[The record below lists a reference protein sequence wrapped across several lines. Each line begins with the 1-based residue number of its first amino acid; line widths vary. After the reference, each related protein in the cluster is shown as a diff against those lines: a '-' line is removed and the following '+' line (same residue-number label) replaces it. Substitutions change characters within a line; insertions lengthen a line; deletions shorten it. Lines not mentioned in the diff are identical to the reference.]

1 MFYEIIIV
9 IMLQFVFI
17 NISDNMPVTWCY
29 DLEDGQQYCSTGF
42 PMGCYKP
49 ANHDNN
55 LCATILRVRLI
66 IN

>member
-1 MFYEIIIV
+1 
-9 IMLQFVFI
+9 
-17 NISDNMPVTWCY
+17 MPVTWCY

-66 IN
+66 YAKYLLLINIFRVNI